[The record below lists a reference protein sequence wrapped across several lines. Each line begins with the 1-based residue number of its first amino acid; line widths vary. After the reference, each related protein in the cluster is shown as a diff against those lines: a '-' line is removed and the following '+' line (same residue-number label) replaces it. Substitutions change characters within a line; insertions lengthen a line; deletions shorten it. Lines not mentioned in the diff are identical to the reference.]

1 VAVSPGAVIS
11 TVFFVVRLRY
21 LVPSRPSSVRLAST
35 GPGFGFRREEGV
47 VVVVG
52 WLRLPD
58 KEACRPVDM
67 GEAGQ
72 LWRMASLFT
81 RLLQTRFIRKG
92 SLRRARGLG
101 GSLGWSYRL
110 ASAAT
115 CRGGRG
121 LAIE

>member
-1 VAVSPGAVIS
+1 VAGSPGAVIS
-11 TVFFVVRLRY
+11 TVFFVVLLRY
-21 LVPSRPSSVRLAST
+21 LLPSRPRSVRLAST
-35 GPGFGFRREEGV
+35 GPGFGFWYVEGV
-47 VVVVG
+47 VMMVG

-92 SLRRARGLG
+92 SL
-101 GSLGWSYRL
+101 
-110 ASAAT
+110 
-115 CRGGRG
+115 
-121 LAIE
+121 